1 MTAERPAAIVCTV
14 AARGRVAIGEPYFE
28 AGPAIALGRRLHV
41 PAGDGDLV
49 LVEPRGRAG
58 GRVVEALGSPDDVNA
73 VMHALAA
80 EAGVA
85 RPAQPSTPVAEPPPD
100 ARADRRG
107 LHTFTIDPAT
117 ARDFDD
123 AISVDGERLH
133 VHIADVSA
141 FVTAGDPVD
150 DEADERA
157 TSVYLPGRVDPML
170 PANLADGACSLVPGE
185 DRLAVTVTL
194 GPGDAVSFERSVIR
208 SDHRLTYEQADAILA
223 GGQAPAELAAA
234 LRSASATAERL
245 EADRRARGALAIDSP
260 EPAFRIAGGE
270 VVAAEVERTTAAH
283 RLIEQLMV
291 RANERV
297 AERLWEGREPALYR
311 VHEPPAADALEAL
324 VERLDELDVPTPPMP
339 PHPTG
344 PAAGQY
350 AGMLSAAV
358 ARFAAT
364 RGRGQTLPSL
374 VLRALERARYDPAN
388 LGHSGLASTAYCHFT
403 SPIRRYPDL
412 VCHRALLHRLGGAGG
427 GVAGDLAE
435 LAAHCSRREREAAR
449 LERRGQDICLA
460 RLLRRRL
467 YDLGWQATFDGE
479 VSGVIDGAL
488 FVRFDELFEGLLPAR
503 SLGDDWYALDRLG
516 VALVGSRTGS
526 RVRLADPLTVRVR
539 SADPA
544 TGKVLL
550 DLGRV

>member
-1 MTAERPAAIVCTV
+1 
-14 AARGRVAIGEPYFE
+14 
-28 AGPAIALGRRLHV
+28 
-41 PAGDGDLV
+41 
-49 LVEPRGRAG
+49 
-58 GRVVEALGSPDDVNA
+58 
-73 VMHALAA
+73 
-80 EAGVA
+80 
-85 RPAQPSTPVAEPPPD
+85 
-100 ARADRRG
+100 

-150 DEADERA
+150 DEADELA

-194 GPGDAVSFERSVIR
+194 GPGDAVSSFERSVIR

-223 GGQAPAELAAA
+223 GGQTPAELAAA

-550 DLGRV
+550 DLG

>member
-1 MTAERPAAIVCTV
+1 LTLERPAAIACTI
-14 AARGRVAIGEPYFE
+14 AARGRVAVAEPYF
-28 AGPAIALGRRLHV
+28 APGPAISLGRRLHV
-41 PAGDGDLV
+41 PAADGDLA
-49 LVEPRGRAG
+49 LVEPRGRGG
-58 GRVVEALGSPDDVNA
+58 GRVLEALGSPDDVNA

-85 RPAQPSTPVAEPPPD
+85 GPEASAPPLPEPAPGERV
-100 ARADRRG
+100 DRRG
-107 LHTFTIDPAT
+107 LQTFTIDPAT

-123 AISVDGERLH
+123 AISVDGERVH

-141 FVTAGDPVD
+141 FVAAGGPVD
-150 DEADERA
+150 VEAEERA

-170 PANLADGACSLVPGE
+170 PAGLADGACSLVPGQE
-185 DRLAVTVTL
+185 RLAVTVTL

-208 SDHRLTYEQADAILA
+208 SDHRLTYEEADAILA
-223 GGQAPAELAAA
+223 GGEAPVELAAA

-245 EADRRARGALAIDSP
+245 EADRQARGALAIDTP
-260 EPAFRIAGGE
+260 EPVFRISGGE
-270 VVAAEVERTTAAH
+270 VASAEVEWATPAH

-297 AERLWEGREPALYR
+297 AERLWEAREPAIYR
-311 VHEPPAADALEAL
+311 VHEPPDPAALEIL
-324 VERLDELDVPTPPMP
+324 VERLDELEVPTPPMP

-344 PAAGQY
+344 PAAAAY
-350 AGMLSAAV
+350 AGRLSAAV
-358 ARFAAT
+358 ARFAAGQ
-364 RGRGQTLPSL
+364 GRGQTLPSL

-412 VCHRALLHRLGGAGG
+412 VCHRALLHRLGYGGGAG
-427 GVAGDLAE
+427 ADDLAE
-435 LAAHCSRREREAAR
+435 LAEHCSRRERKAAQ

-460 RLLRRRL
+460 RLLHRRL
-467 YDLGWQATFDGE
+467 YDRGWQATFDGE
-479 VSGVIDGAL
+479 VTGVIDGAL
-488 FVRFDELFEGLLPAR
+488 FVRFDRLFEGLLPAR

-539 SADPA
+539 SADTA

-550 DLGRV
+550 DLG